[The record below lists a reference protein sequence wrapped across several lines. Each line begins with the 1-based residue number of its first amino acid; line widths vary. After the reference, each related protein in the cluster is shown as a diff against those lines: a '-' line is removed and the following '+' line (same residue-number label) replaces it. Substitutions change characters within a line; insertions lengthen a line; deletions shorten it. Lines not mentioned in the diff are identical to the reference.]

1 MHRLAHVEL
10 EVGVGARH
18 APAAVQMVVMVFFF
32 LPKSRPAGPG
42 RLPAESAETCG
53 VQVPILYLKHALEPD
68 VEHGVPVV
76 EQVDVEEAVGLP
88 EGLLVDGLEVAL
100 RQQRRELFQQAVL
113 LQLVPQA
120 PDHEELAFTLTAL
133 LTRRS
138 FWVLTQ
144 VEIRK
149 CRPRTK
155 SVSRAASPV
164 LLVCKCGES
173 AKSSTRIKIWYS
185 CFILSCLLVSVILR
199 WVTVFTQEG
208 FGKVLSRRL

>member
-120 PDHEELAFTLTAL
+120 PDHEELGVHPDGVAYEAQL
-133 LTRRS
+133 LGADPGGDPE
-138 FWVLTQ
+138 V
-144 VEIRK
+144 
-149 CRPRTK
+149 P
-155 SVSRAASPV
+155 AAHEERVQGRVPG